1 MTNIYNKTDIK
12 NELKTKN
19 REKNISLNEGLIIN
33 KNLNI
38 LNEDKAIFEIKSEA
52 LNKDNTNLINL
63 VNLLNEQVA
72 KLSEDTTN

>member
-12 NELKTKN
+12 NEIKTKN

-38 LNEDKAIFEIKSEA
+38 LNEDKAIFEVKSEA

>member
-38 LNEDKAIFEIKSEA
+38 LNEDKAIFEVKSEA

-63 VNLLNEQVA
+63 GNLLNDQVA

>member
-38 LNEDKAIFEIKSEA
+38 FNEDKAIFEVKSEA

-63 VNLLNEQVA
+63 GNLLNEQVS

>member
-38 LNEDKAIFEIKSEA
+38 LNEDKAIFEVKSEA

>member
-38 LNEDKAIFEIKSEA
+38 LNEDKAIFEVKSEA

-63 VNLLNEQVA
+63 GNLLNEQVA